1 MTDTQGVKTERKG
14 NLMTRKTGALA
25 ALKRL
30 ENERAKLDTRQKE
43 LENKAATELGRMF
56 LGSGIEA
63 FSAKSLKQIGITLG
77 KMTEEQALA
86 ALKLGNSTSV
96 N

>member
-1 MTDTQGVKTERKG
+1 
-14 NLMTRKTGALA
+14 MTRKTGALA
-25 ALKRL
+25 ALKKL
-30 ENERAKLDTRQKE
+30 ENERAKLDTKQKE
-43 LENKAATELGRMF
+43 LETRAATELGRMF

-63 FSAKSLKQIGITLG
+63 FSAKSLKRIGAALG

-86 ALKLGNSTSV
+86 ALKIGSSASV

>member
-1 MTDTQGVKTERKG
+1 
-14 NLMTRKTGALA
+14 MTRKTGALA

-30 ENERAKLDTRQKE
+30 EHERAKLDTKQKD
-43 LENKAATELGRMF
+43 LETRAATELGRVF
-56 LGSGIEA
+56 LGSGIER
-63 FSAKSLKQIGITLG
+63 FSAKSLKQIGIALG

-86 ALKLGNSTSV
+86 ALRIGQSASV